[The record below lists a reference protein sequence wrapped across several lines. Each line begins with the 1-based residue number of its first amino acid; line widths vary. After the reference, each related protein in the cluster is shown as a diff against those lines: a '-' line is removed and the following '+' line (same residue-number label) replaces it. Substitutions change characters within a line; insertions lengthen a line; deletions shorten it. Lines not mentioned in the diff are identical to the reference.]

1 MESKASRWRH
11 LAKTVTWRIIASAT
25 TFSLAILF
33 FRDDP
38 QAVEKATGVAVTE
51 TIIKM
56 VLYYYHERAWFRYGT
71 LGRKE
76 NEK

>member
-1 MESKASRWRH
+1 MDSKSSRRRH
-11 LAKTVTWRIIASAT
+11 LAKTITWRVIASVT

-38 QAVEKATGVAVTE
+38 KAVEKATGVAIAE

-56 VLYYYHERAWFRYGT
+56 VLYYYHERVWFRYGT
-71 LGRKE
+71 LGRKG
-76 NEK
+76 KD